1 MELTPLLIYGVIQA
15 AVFLTPVLIIGHRQG
30 KKDQVMIHLQEENK
44 KLKTEIDSIEMK
56 VDKLYPIREEQ
67 LSSLTNKISKIEV
80 DIGKIMITLEFLKG
94 KERP

>member
-1 MELTPLLIYGVIQA
+1 M
-15 AVFLTPVLIIGHRQG
+15 TPVLIIGHRQG

-56 VDKLYPIREEQ
+56 VDKLYPVREEQ